1 MYIQCTLIF
10 CPLRQFIFLCVFPH
24 FKIIIL
30 IVKKIYVLG
39 FIKIKQIFSL
49 QCVFSI
55 LIASTAVLAFC
66 LYSPRKKQNNKK
78 IIKTSAKKQYKI

>member
-1 MYIQCTLIF
+1 MHLDILSIVTIHF
-10 CPLRQFIFLCVFPH
+10 CMSFPP
-24 FKIIIL
+24 FQIIIV

-49 QCVFSI
+49 QCASSI
-55 LIASTAVLAFC
+55 LIACTAVLAFF